1 MIQVDSMNNTA
12 HAVITEG
19 IWAGSFLDIY
29 KSQDNDNSQ
38 SKFYS
43 ALLWK
48 LIKIAPSSI
57 EVPELV

>member
-1 MIQVDSMNNTA
+1 MNNTA